1 MRKATALLFA
11 VVLALSTID
20 TFLPVKA
27 QSSGWEESTALVKGL
42 PPLGKMG
49 ENSQEIVFNLKGN
62 GRWNLIIGPCNGWT
76 ANEYPFMGYYWD
88 GSQWTSDS
96 SIVNGL
102 VARCGLNHPTVGF
115 NVSGDNMFDMIVS
128 GNPYM
133 SSPGWSGYSWDGA
146 RWVEK
151 PALLAGLPNYG
162 TGNNFATLGYN
173 LLGNGK
179 WDLIVDNS
187 GNNGYVGFEWNGTSW
202 IPQNS
207 LVNGLPMAESVGP
220 GHKFPAPYFV
230 SDFEGKTT
238 LFVGLSSGGP
248 LTGNLEAFQW
258 DGKAWVPDYLLTLG
272 VNDLLPWPNTPTVAY
287 NVTGNNQWILL
298 VGSASGFVDRIDY
311 YRGYY
316 WTGRSPVTIAPL
328 SAMTNVGIPVT
339 FTASMAGNALPFNY
353 QWYVDDHLMSS
364 VVSSSNTNSWSYI
377 PTENALTSHIHYVSV
392 KVTDSNGFTS
402 VSLKAEVTVFA
413 AGVGIANQT
422 SGGNSTIPV
431 LLVSCQRSPTDSNF
445 TLQITGNLTAG
456 GAGLA
461 GAPVLLSY
469 SRDYGNSWN
478 QLAWLNTDNVGSFAL
493 VWNPPEEGNFL
504 LQAMYPGSMWYT
516 ETSTIVNFWN
526 TPILEQQVFSIQTNS
541 TLSAFSF
548 NSSSNKLSFSVSGP
562 FGSTGYVNLRVA
574 KNLIGNV
581 SDLQVYLDG
590 EELSYITES
599 VGDSWLIYFNYYHSV
614 HTVTIDLGSVASQKP
629 SNELPIW
636 WLPVVAVLS
645 VAVVCAALLV
655 YFKKRK
661 R

>member
-1 MRKATALLFA
+1 MA
-11 VVLALSTID
+11 S
-20 TFLPVKA
+20 FLPVKA
-27 QSSGWEESTALVKGL
+27 QSLGWQASSTLVKGL
-42 PPLGKMG
+42 PSLGIMG
-49 ENSQEIVFNLKGN
+49 ENSQRLVFNLTGN
-62 GRWNLIIGPCNGWT
+62 GRWNLIICPYNGWT
-76 ANEYPFMGYYWD
+76 ANEYPFVGYYWD
-88 GSQWTSDS
+88 GSQWVNDKT
-96 SIVNGL
+96 IVNGL
-102 VARCGLNHPTVGF
+102 TADPGLNNPTVGF
-115 NVSGDNMFDMIVS
+115 NVTGDNTFEMIV
-128 GNPYM
+128 GGTPYM
-133 SSPGWSGYSWDGA
+133 SAPGWSGYAWNGA
-146 RWVEK
+146 GWVAN
-151 PALLAGLPNYG
+151 PTILNGLPNYG

-173 LLGNGK
+173 LLGDSK

-187 GNNGYVGFEWNGTSW
+187 GNNGYVGFEWNGNSW

-220 GHKFPAPYFV
+220 GHKFPAPCFV
-230 SDFEGKTT
+230 SDFEGKKT

-248 LTGNLEAFQW
+248 LTGSLEAFQW
-258 DGKAWVPDYLLTLG
+258 NGKAWVPDYLLTLG
-272 VNDLLPWPNTPTVAY
+272 VNDLLPWPNIPTVAY

-364 VVSSSNTNSWSYI
+364 VVSSSNTNSWNFI
-377 PTENALTSHIHYVSV
+377 PTESALTSHIHYVSV
-392 KVTDSNGFTS
+392 KVTDSNGFTA
-402 VSLKAEVTVFA
+402 VSLKAEVAVFA

-422 SGGNSTIPV
+422 SGGNSSIPV

-456 GAGLA
+456 GDGLA

-478 QLAWLNTDNVGSFAL
+478 QLAWVNTDNLGSFAL
-493 VWNPPEEGNFL
+493 VWDPPEEGNFL

-516 ETSTIVNFWN
+516 ETSTTVNFWN

-548 NSSSNKLSFSVSGP
+548 SSSSNKLSFSVSGP

-574 KNLIGNV
+574 KTLIGNV

-599 VGDSWLIYFNYYHSV
+599 MGDSWLICFNYYHSV
-614 HTVTIDLGSVASQKP
+614 HTVTIDLGSAASQKP
-629 SNELPIW
+629 SNEPSIW
-636 WLPVVAVLS
+636 DLTVLAAILAAIAIALGLAVHE
-645 VAVVCAALLV
+645 
-655 YFKKRK
+655 KQKRK
-661 R
+661 NTP